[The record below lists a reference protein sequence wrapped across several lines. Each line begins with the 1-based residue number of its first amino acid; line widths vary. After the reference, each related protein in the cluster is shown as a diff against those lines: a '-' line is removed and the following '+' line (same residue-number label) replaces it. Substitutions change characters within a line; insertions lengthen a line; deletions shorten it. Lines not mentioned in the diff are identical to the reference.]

1 MYKVLG
7 YWSTITNLI
16 ACTIMLFVIK
26 HVRNITRQFRGTNL
40 PERMTSEVKEEC
52 RMNNFVT
59 LSHIIFIITYTLIS
73 FLADNSVYIINQQ
86 DSTLRIASTWYCMAA
101 ILDIFVAY
109 MMFFILDEGSGSPD
123 IIRDE
128 ARKVSYPVI

>member
-1 MYKVLG
+1 
-7 YWSTITNLI
+7 
-16 ACTIMLFVIK
+16 
-26 HVRNITRQFRGTNL
+26 
-40 PERMTSEVKEEC
+40 
-52 RMNNFVT
+52 MNNFVT

-73 FLADNSVYIINQQ
+73 FLADNVYILNQR
-86 DSTLRIASTWYCMAA
+86 DSSLRISSTWYCLAA

-109 MMFFILDEGSGSPD
+109 MMFFILDQGSGSPD